1 MLEKNAGTQ
10 DLGPPRLYK
19 NNGTHELGPPKH
31 YKNNGTHELG
41 LIFLEPESC
50 VPFFSRTKIVR
61 TSIFLEKNSGTQVSA
76 NLSFGH
82 PFHRQFLERKSLLD
96 RENKWFWG
104 HYFSRLFAI
113 LKVDF

>member
-61 TSIFLEKNSGTQVSA
+61 TNIFVEKNSGTQVSA

>member
-50 VPFFSRTKIVR
+50 VPLLSRTKIVR
-61 TSIFLEKNSGTQVSA
+61 TNSFLEKNNGTQVSA
-76 NLSFGH
+76 DPSFGH
-82 PFHRQFLERKSLLD
+82 PFHRQFL
-96 RENKWFWG
+96 
-104 HYFSRLFAI
+104 
-113 LKVDF
+113 